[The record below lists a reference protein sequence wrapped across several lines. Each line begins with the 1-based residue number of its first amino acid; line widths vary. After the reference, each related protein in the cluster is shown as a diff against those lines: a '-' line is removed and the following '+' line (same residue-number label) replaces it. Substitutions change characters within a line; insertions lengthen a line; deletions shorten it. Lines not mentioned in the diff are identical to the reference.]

1 MLLSGT
7 STYTTELIRHMGLY
21 TFQGVAELIPEVNSE
36 DHAPLIHLHEIKTS
50 SVLQVSQM
58 ASLAVTLTKLDV
70 ISHNYTNSSKHCI
83 AAT

>member
-58 ASLAVTLTKLDV
+58 ASLATIFKGFDTIK
-70 ISHNYTNSSKHCI
+70 
-83 AAT
+83 